1 MRAAVLQLN
10 AQGMSSTKLYNHI
23 RIAHKNGVKVLL
35 IGEYVLNPF
44 FKELQSMSMRMI
56 KEQAMHQI
64 KVLKE
69 LSSTYKMI
77 IVAPIIMVKRK
88 ALYKSIAKFA
98 PSSTSYY
105 DQQLLINYAHWNE
118 EKFFANATQEL
129 QMPMVFNV
137 DNFKFA
143 VIGGFELHFD
153 AIFALLKSKKIDCIL
168 VPSVATFDS
177 YERWKALISTRAF
190 THNCYILRANR
201 IGEYQDS
208 EFSWHFYGDSI
219 LASPHGEILEH
230 LGNKEEL
237 MIADMNHTDVLK
249 ARRSWGF
256 SESINKRVKS

>member
-88 ALYKSIAKFA
+88 
-98 PSSTSYY
+98 ST
-105 DQQLLINYAHWNE
+105 L
-118 EKFFANATQEL
+118 
-129 QMPMVFNV
+129 
-137 DNFKFA
+137 
-143 VIGGFELHFD
+143 
-153 AIFALLKSKKIDCIL
+153 
-168 VPSVATFDS
+168 
-177 YERWKALISTRAF
+177 
-190 THNCYILRANR
+190 
-201 IGEYQDS
+201 
-208 EFSWHFYGDSI
+208 
-219 LASPHGEILEH
+219 
-230 LGNKEEL
+230 
-237 MIADMNHTDVLK
+237 
-249 ARRSWGF
+249 
-256 SESINKRVKS
+256 